1 MIFEVAQV
9 NGKVYLTFEDP
20 KLLSVVMSDM
30 EDLVKSTA
38 YAGNYEAAKEYID
51 TLLKL
56 RKAKKEMEEAKND
69 TL

>member
-1 MIFEVAQV
+1 MNFEV
-9 NGKVYLTFEDP
+9 GYRCGEWSLTSDSIV
-20 KLLSVVMSDM
+20 LLKELM
-30 EDLVKSTA
+30 EDVEALIKSTA
-38 YAGNYEAAKEYID
+38 YAGNYEATKEYID